1 MKPSGGK
8 RTTRTRTRVRD
19 KHPHIK
25 RPQRKTITYI
35 MKHVIALTMISN
47 PRSNMNHAT
56 AAFVRRELEYK
67 RSRALKALR
76 GNQKQTVIMR
86 LNPPPCMS

>member
-1 MKPSGGK
+1 
-8 RTTRTRTRVRD
+8 
-19 KHPHIK
+19 
-25 RPQRKTITYI
+25 
-35 MKHVIALTMISN
+35 MISN

-76 GNQKQTVIMR
+76 SNQKQTVIMR
-86 LNPPPCMS
+86 LNPPPTPVYVVIFILAPAWLIAGSNGFTLN